1 MKRIYKVEDAVEHMN
16 NLTEFEL
23 KRNDNTPIYSV
34 NGTKTYTVYS
44 YGNHYPMYVYDKTV
58 DRWYG
63 NSDKYSRTT
72 SRHMTKLCPD
82 DGVHQ
87 YVDTYRLKAIAYH
100 GIANT
105 IANRMEESYA

>member
-1 MKRIYKVEDAVEHMN
+1 MKRIYKLDDAVQYIR
-16 NLTEFEL
+16 NLEEFEL
-23 KRNDNTPIYSV
+23 RRYEHTSIFSV
-34 NGTKTYTVYS
+34 KGTKTYTVYS
-44 YGNHYPMYVYDKTV
+44 YGTHYPMYVYDKTV

-72 SRHMTKLCPD
+72 SKHMTKLCPD

-87 YVDTYRLKAIAYH
+87 YVDTYRLKSIAYH
-100 GIANT
+100 T